1 MSKLSVG
8 EELLYTTIKITSN
21 KNGVAASTGS
31 GFIFNFSDEKGQIP
45 ALITN
50 KHVIH
55 DCESITAIFHTE
67 QHSSEARPFARITID
82 LNEMTLVLH
91 EDQETDLCAIL
102 IGNAINKFNR
112 LGHGIFFRNL
122 VKEQIPSDSEWK
134 NFDAIE
140 TVTMIGCPNGLSD
153 EVNNFP
159 IARQGITAS
168 HVSRKYNGKNEFLI
182 DMACFPGSSGS
193 PVFIYNR
200 DGYYDKQL
208 HSYLAGAARL
218 KLLGIL
224 HAGPTITA
232 TGAITL
238 SNPNTFE
245 LKNMMHLG
253 YVIKSDEIMR
263 MEHQVIV
270 ITKRADEII
279 ASKNEKNKDSG
290 RQ

>member
-1 MSKLSVG
+1 MMSNLSVG

-21 KNGVAASTGS
+21 SNGVAVSTGS
-31 GFIFNFSDEKGQIP
+31 GFLFTFSDDKGEIP
-45 ALITN
+45 VIITN

-55 DCESITAIFHTE
+55 GCESITAIFHTE
-67 QHSSEARPFARITID
+67 KHSSEARPFARITID
-82 LNEMTLVLH
+82 LNETNLVLH
-91 EDQETDLCAIL
+91 HDQDTDLCAIL
-102 IGNAINKFNR
+102 IGMALNEFR
-112 LGHGIFFRNL
+112 GLGNSIFFRNIS
-122 VKEQIPSDSEWK
+122 KEQIPSAFEWS

-208 HSYLAGAARL
+208 NSYIAGMTRL

-232 TGAITL
+232 KGALIL
-238 SNPNTFE
+238 SNPTTFE

-253 YVIKSDEIMR
+253 YVIKSDEILR
-263 MEHQVIV
+263 MEHDVLE
-270 ITKRADEII
+270 ITKRADELRE
-279 ASKNEKNKDSG
+279 SRKN
-290 RQ
+290 R